1 MSDVLY
7 RAGRSMQ
14 QSSGMLNAVSH
25 SNIPADTAGQNY
37 SKPEW
42 IRIDEAVRR
51 FGLSRSRLYQLI
63 GERRIKSFC
72 LRERNQIKGTRLISF
87 DSLCEFFEKEAEAG
101 GAK

>member
-1 MSDVLY
+1 
-7 RAGRSMQ
+7 
-14 QSSGMLNAVSH
+14 MLNAVTH
-25 SNIPADTAGQNY
+25 SNIPTDVSA
-37 SKPEW
+37 KPEW

-87 DSLCEFFEKEAEAG
+87 DSLCEFFEKEAQAEQEG
-101 GAK
+101 RGA

>member
-1 MSDVLY
+1 VISTT
-7 RAGRSMQ
+7 
-14 QSSGMLNAVSH
+14 NH
-25 SNIPADTAGQNY
+25 SNTLLDASAQKHF
-37 SKPEW
+37 KPEW

-87 DSLCEFFEKEAEAG
+87 DSLCEFFEKEAQAEAEQEE
-101 GAK
+101 AAR

>member
-1 MSDVLY
+1 
-7 RAGRSMQ
+7 
-14 QSSGMLNAVSH
+14 MLNAVSH
-25 SNIPADTAGQNY
+25 SNIPLDA
-37 SKPEW
+37 SVKPEW

-87 DSLCEFFEKEAEAG
+87 DSLCEFFEKEAQAEQEAT
-101 GAK
+101 K